1 MAVIYSPGLKK
12 INHSF
17 GVLLWDL
24 LLPKE
29 LRERRFYSVVSEHS
43 ETVPCT
49 GKLRL
54 YSNTAEALLT
64 DTLESGKLY
73 IRPPSQNPDYFNS
86 RTNSVFL
93 HSLKRPALVTDTF
106 FASQGCPLTRA
117 FTVNVL
123 WHSSSLCLFQSYIKE
138 PFRVRREALRSSFT
152 EVEGVS
158 NIKNKYF

>member
-29 LRERRFYSVVSEHS
+29 LRERRFYSVVNEHS
-43 ETVPCT
+43 KTVPCT

-64 DTLESGKLY
+64 DTLGSGYPTYGRLHKTPIISTPVQTLY
-73 IRPPSQNPDYFNS
+73 FYI
-86 RTNSVFL
+86 
-93 HSLKRPALVTDTF
+93 
-106 FASQGCPLTRA
+106 PLSGQ
-117 FTVNVL
+117 L
-123 WHSSSLCLFQSYIKE
+123 
-138 PFRVRREALRSSFT
+138 
-152 EVEGVS
+152 
-158 NIKNKYF
+158 